1 MHQIAIYPKDVAI
14 LRGVCYDTAKRH
26 LQRIRAHYHK
36 PSRSLVTIAEYC
48 AYHGVSE
55 AEVRAALNRP

>member
-26 LQRIRAHYHK
+26 LQRLRARLGK
-36 PSRSLVTIAEYC
+36 PPRALVTIAEYC
-48 AYHGVSE
+48 GYAGVSE
-55 AEVRAALNRP
+55 TEVRAALGRP